1 MPITLDLRENDRV
14 LYYSVSDPWT
24 FHDLVG
30 LYERNRAIRD
40 QHQHK
45 IHVIANLTATRQLP
59 KDIISTRHLSPDANH
74 PRAGYV
80 LMVGPSHFIKS
91 VIEVTS
97 RLLHTDK
104 IRVVASE
111 DEAWTMIREIIKAEL
126 PKAD

>member
-1 MPITLDLRENDRV
+1 MPITLDLRENDHV
-14 LYYSVSDPWT
+14 LYYAISDPWT
-24 FHDLVG
+24 FHDLVVM
-30 LYERNRAIRD
+30 YERNRAIRD
-40 QHQHK
+40 QHMHK

-59 KDIISTRHLSPDANH
+59 KDIISSRHLSPDANH

-80 LMVGPSHFIKS
+80 LMVGPSQFIRS

-111 DEAWTMIREIIKAEL
+111 EEAWAMIREIIRAEK
-126 PKAD
+126 PNAE